1 MTVNRC
7 VLGGFD
13 LPLSALIHLSL
24 SHPAVAP
31 VLAHCHAGA
40 VAVLQTVALT
50 LIILILHK
58 ADQTVMDVFRRQFGV
73 QPLCLLPFSSSAI

>member
-1 MTVNRC
+1 MC
-7 VLGGFD
+7 WGGGVD

-31 VLAHCHAGA
+31 VLTHCHAGA
-40 VAVLQTVALT
+40 VSVLQTVALT

-58 ADQTVMDVFRRQFGV
+58 ADQTDSLECNLSVYYHFLPLQFE
-73 QPLCLLPFSSSAI
+73 LD